1 MEDEMRLA
9 SIAVASLLLG
19 GSAWAASGDP
29 LIVTADGVNV
39 RFGPGLNER
48 VQLQVYEGQA
58 ATELERVGEWVRVE
72 IAGTGRAGWIHQSLL
87 APLPVG
93 QAARAEAEPTAEAPA
108 VPPDAPL
115 PPPEVSRP
123 APLPEAA
130 PPREA
135 PPEAAQAAR
144 SEPLVPP
151 VAAPAPEPRPDRA
164 ALEPLQ
170 VEPAAAPLAG
180 DLAGLA
186 QFRESVTYLN
196 SRAVA
201 VGGVDLFTGVEPLGG
216 GTVQVATTDA
226 WTTVPP
232 AGQESYVNTLVD
244 RWAAARGGEGAARV
258 QIVDP
263 SGAVV
268 MERTRP

>member
-1 MEDEMRLA
+1 MRLA
-9 SIAVASLLLG
+9 SIAVASLLLLG

-115 PPPEVSRP
+115 TAPEVSRP

-263 SGAVV
+263 SGSVV

>member
-1 MEDEMRLA
+1 MEDDMRLA
-9 SIAVASLLLG
+9 SIAVASLLVLG

-29 LIVTADGVNV
+29 LMVTADGVNV
-39 RFGPGLNER
+39 RLGPGLDER
-48 VQLQVYEGQA
+48 VRMQVYEGQA
-58 ATELERVGEWVRVE
+58 VTELERTGDWVRVE
-72 IAGTGRAGWIHQSLL
+72 VGGTTRTGWIHRSLL
-87 APLPVG
+87 APLPTG
-93 QAARAEAEPTAEAPA
+93 QVATAPAAPAPEAPA
-108 VPPDAPL
+108 PAS
-115 PPPEVSRP
+115 EVSRP
-123 APLPEAA
+123 VPLPEVA

-135 PPEAAQAAR
+135 PPGDAQAAR

-151 VAAPAPEPRPDRA
+151 VAAPGPRPERGPV
-164 ALEPLQ
+164 EPLQ

-186 QFRESVTYLN
+186 QFRESVSYLN

-244 RWAAARGGEGAARV
+244 RWAAARGGEGPARV
-258 QIVDP
+258 QVVDP
-263 SGAVV
+263 RGAVV

>member
-9 SIAVASLLLG
+9 SIAVATLLLCG

-29 LIVTADGVNV
+29 LIVTGNGVNV
-39 RFGPGLNER
+39 RVGPGLGEP
-48 VQLQVYEGQA
+48 VQMQVYEGQA
-58 ATELERVGEWVRVE
+58 VTELERVDGWVRVE
-72 IAGTGRAGWIHQSLL
+72 VAGTGRAGWIHQSLL
-87 APLPVG
+87 APLATGRTAGPVPEP
-93 QAARAEAEPTAEAPA
+93 AAAPTATPPA
-108 VPPDAPL
+108 
-115 PPPEVSRP
+115 
-123 APLPEAA
+123 APLPEPKASQPAA
-130 PPREA
+130 AEPA
-135 PPEAAQAAR
+135 PEVAQAAPQP
-144 SEPLVPP
+144 EAIQPEAPQ
-151 VAAPAPEPRPDRA
+151 VAAPEPRPEQA
-164 ALEPLQ
+164 ALAPLL

-186 QFRESVTYLN
+186 QFRESVSYLN

-226 WTTVPP
+226 WATVPP

-244 RWAAARGGEGAARV
+244 RWAAARGGEGPAQV

-263 SGAVV
+263 RGAVV
-268 MERTRP
+268 MERARR

>member
-1 MEDEMRLA
+1 MRLA
-9 SIAVASLLLG
+9 SIAIAPLLLLSG
-19 GSAWAASGDP
+19 WAWAASGDP
-29 LIVTADGVNV
+29 LMVTADGVNV
-39 RFGPGLNER
+39 RLGPGLDER
-48 VQLQVYEGQA
+48 VRMQVYEGQA
-58 ATELERVGEWVRVE
+58 VTELERTGDWVRVE
-72 IAGTGRAGWIHQSLL
+72 VGGTTRTGWIHRSLL
-87 APLPVG
+87 APLPAG
-93 QAARAEAEPTAEAPA
+93 QVATAPTAPAAPAPEAPA
-108 VPPDAPL
+108 PT
-115 PPPEVSRP
+115 PEPGRP
-123 APLPEAA
+123 VPLPEAA

-135 PPEAAQAAR
+135 PPGAAQAAR

-151 VAAPAPEPRPDRA
+151 VAAPGPAPRPERDA
-164 ALEPLQ
+164 VEPLQ

-186 QFRESVTYLN
+186 QFRESVSYLN

-244 RWAAARGGEGAARV
+244 RWAAARGGEGPARV
-258 QIVDP
+258 QVVNP
-263 SGAVV
+263 RGAVV